1 MNKPTL
7 ILSACI
13 MLLAATSC
21 GQKNG
26 NTGTESGEQLQ
37 AAIESSAQNA
47 QVVNLDS
54 IAVLELTDM
63 AQMPDN
69 GKLTVIDFNAT
80 WCGPCKRFAPTFEV
94 VADEYADQANFVSV
108 DVDKFPELAAKYG
121 VQGIPN
127 VTFIK
132 PDGSVDAAVGLDQLA
147 DFRTLVKNHLN

>member
-13 MLLAATSC
+13 MLLSAASC
-21 GQKNG
+21 GQKNS

-37 AAIESSAQNA
+37 AAIESNAQNA
-47 QVVNLDS
+47 QVINLDS
-54 IAVLELTDM
+54 VAVLELTDM

-80 WCGPCKRFAPTFEV
+80 WCGPCKRFAPTFED
-94 VADEYADQANFVSV
+94 VAEEYATQANFVSV
-108 DVDKFPELAAKYG
+108 DVDKFPELATKYG

-132 PDGSVDAAVGLDQLA
+132 PDGSYDSAVGLDQLA
-147 DFRTLVKNHLN
+147 DFRALVKNHLN